1 MLIASSDLFSILC
14 CILCKTTFL
23 SILLKTMDI
32 RDLQLFN
39 HLAST
44 LHFGRTSRSCNITP
58 SGLTRTIQRLENE
71 LDQQL
76 FRRNKRSVSLTHA
89 GEILVRYSDEM
100 LDLHRKM
107 RNELKGEGLLGGEL
121 SLYCSVT
128 AILSILPAILERF
141 KNIHPRIQVH
151 LQTGDAAMALD
162 RLQQGE
168 TDISIAALPD
178 TIPVE
183 LEIIKLLKTPL
194 LFIAP
199 KNHDDRV
206 KYDGNEIDWQQTPLI
221 LAEKGLSRQRVE
233 TWFQAHDKTMNL
245 YSLVA
250 GNEAIIAL
258 VSMGCGVG
266 AVPELVLEKSI
277 LRDSVHVIKDAPQ
290 LIPFSVGVC
299 TTKNNLDNPAVRAFW
314 QNIKDTTIYLD
325 QSD

>member
-1 MLIASSDLFSILC
+1 M
-14 CILCKTTFL
+14 
-23 SILLKTMDI
+23 
-32 RDLQLFN
+32 RDLQLFR

-44 LHFGRTSRSCNITP
+44 LHFGRTSRRCNITP

-76 FRRNKRSVSLTHA
+76 FRRNKRSVTLTHA
-89 GEILVRYSDEM
+89 GEILVRYSDEI
-100 LDLHRKM
+100 LNLHRKM
-107 RNELKGEGLLGGEL
+107 RNELSGEGHLYGEL

-128 AILSILPAILERF
+128 AILSILPTILERF
-141 KNIHPRIQVH
+141 KILHPQIQIH

-162 RLQQGE
+162 RLAQDE

-178 TIPVE
+178 NIPDD

-194 LFIAP
+194 IFIAP
-199 KNHDDRV
+199 KNHDHIVIYNDKKV
-206 KYDGNEIDWQQTPLI
+206 DWQQTPLI

-233 TWFQAHDKTMNL
+233 SWFQANKWTPNL

-266 AVPELVLEKSI
+266 VVPELVLEKSTLKNSVQI
-277 LRDSVHVIKDAPQ
+277 LTDAPS
-290 LIPFSVGVC
+290 LLPFSVGVC
-299 TTKNNLDNPAVRAFW
+299 TNKKNLPNPIVSAFW
-314 QNIKDTTIYLD
+314 QNVKETLAYLETPNYKEIHEND
-325 QSD
+325 SGNQR

>member
-1 MLIASSDLFSILC
+1 MFVASSDLFSILYC
-14 CILCKTTFL
+14 KICKTL
-23 SILLKTMDI
+23 RHRIGLKTMDM

-44 LHFGRTSRSCNITP
+44 LHFGRTSRRCNITP

-89 GEILVRYSDEM
+89 GEVLVRYSDEI
-100 LDLHRKM
+100 LSLHRKM
-107 RNELKGEGLLGGEL
+107 RNELSGEGNLSGEL
-121 SLYCSVT
+121 SVYCSVT

-141 KNIHPRIQVH
+141 KNIHPQVQIH

-162 RLQQGE
+162 RLQQDK

-178 TIPVE
+178 DIPDD

-199 KNHDDRV
+199 RHYDNIVIHSGTRV
-206 KYDGNEIDWQQTPLI
+206 DWQQTPLI

-233 TWFQAHDKTMNL
+233 AWFQVNKWSMNL

-266 AVPELVLEKSI
+266 VVPELVLEKSI
-277 LRDSVHVIKDAPQ
+277 LRDSVKILRDAPP
-290 LIPFSVGVC
+290 LLPFSVGVC
-299 TTKNNLDNPAVRAFW
+299 TMKENMDNPVIGAFW
-314 QNIKDTTIYLD
+314 QNIKDTIAYLE
-325 QSD
+325 SSK

>member
-1 MLIASSDLFSILC
+1 
-14 CILCKTTFL
+14 
-23 SILLKTMDI
+23 MDM
-32 RDLQLFN
+32 RDLQLFR

-44 LHFGRTSRSCNITP
+44 LHFGRTSRRCNITP

-76 FRRNKRSVSLTHA
+76 FRRNKRSVTLTHA
-89 GEILVRYSDEM
+89 GEILVRYSDEI
-100 LDLHRKM
+100 LNLHRKM
-107 RNELKGEGLLGGEL
+107 RNELSGEGHLYGEL

-128 AILSILPAILERF
+128 AILSILPTILERF
-141 KNIHPRIQVH
+141 KILHPQIQIH

-162 RLQQGE
+162 RLAQDE

-178 TIPVE
+178 NIPDD

-194 LFIAP
+194 IFIAP
-199 KNHDDRV
+199 KNHDHIVIYNDKKV
-206 KYDGNEIDWQQTPLI
+206 DWQQTPLI

-233 TWFQAHDKTMNL
+233 SWFQANKWTPNL

-266 AVPELVLEKSI
+266 VVPELVLEKSTLKNSVQI
-277 LRDSVHVIKDAPQ
+277 LTDAPS
-290 LIPFSVGVC
+290 LLPFSVGVC
-299 TTKNNLDNPAVRAFW
+299 TNKKNLPNPIVSAFW
-314 QNIKDTTIYLD
+314 QNVKETLAYLETPNYKEIHEND
-325 QSD
+325 SGNQR